1 MKITELNHS
10 EKAFDIA
17 TTRPKS
23 WELLLFAQLLDEEVI
38 FSKNMLQHD
47 ASFKVMTIQKFS
59 QIRTSLDLISEI
71 DNLMVEIQKITDF
84 SKISGE
90 LSSSSKNQSAF
101 GPEGK
106 PGDAAGLKMLARR
119 VGNLYY
125 EIGTY
130 LENKISNTDQ
140 YNNFLNRN
148 IDLSSEKLRL
158 FFNVFEKGNEL
169 CISGAKNVMSSIE
182 KYSSFI
188 QSRIQH
194 SMSGST
200 TDNTLTIN
208 VPDTQNFMDAV
219 NAVNAFLQS
228 EISVAT
234 AHGSSANESS
244 LVSNS
249 GMNEPPFASLYE
261 FISWLSTQSS
271 LTWAEMRNIL
281 LPFDL
286 FPSAVV
292 NDINERA
299 LEITGEMAVD
309 ENSTEILINQSV
321 LLQISSYWSN

>member
-1 MKITELNHS
+1 
-10 EKAFDIA
+10 
-17 TTRPKS
+17 
-23 WELLLFAQLLDEEVI
+23 
-38 FSKNMLQHD
+38 
-47 ASFKVMTIQKFS
+47 
-59 QIRTSLDLISEI
+59 
-71 DNLMVEIQKITDF
+71 
-84 SKISGE
+84 
-90 LSSSSKNQSAF
+90 
-101 GPEGK
+101 
-106 PGDAAGLKMLARR
+106 
-119 VGNLYY
+119 
-125 EIGTY
+125 
-130 LENKISNTDQ
+130 
-140 YNNFLNRN
+140 
-148 IDLSSEKLRL
+148 
-158 FFNVFEKGNEL
+158 
-169 CISGAKNVMSSIE
+169 
-182 KYSSFI
+182 
-188 QSRIQH
+188 
-194 SMSGST
+194 
-200 TDNTLTIN
+200 
-208 VPDTQNFMDAV
+208 MDAV